1 MGAAFAADSLTMGR
15 IIRLLV
21 TAAVAW
27 AAWHAGM
34 AAWKQFQF
42 SDEVATIAK
51 FGPDKDAGSVTA
63 AVLEA
68 AARYELPVAEKDV
81 RIRQQ
86 ERPAELYIDV
96 TYTVPIEILPRF
108 FFPWTFTA
116 NAHGWFVPGG
126 RAPLK

>member
-1 MGAAFAADSLTMGR
+1 MGR

-27 AAWHAGM
+27 AAWHGGM

-51 FGPDKDAGSVTA
+51 FGPDKDAGTVMA
-63 AVLEA
+63 AVLQ
-68 AARYELPVAEKDV
+68 AARRYDLPVAEKDV
-81 RIRQQ
+81 RIRQE
-86 ERPAELYIDV
+86 ERPASLYIDV
-96 TYTVPIEILPRF
+96 SYTVQVEVLPRF
-108 FFPWTFTA
+108 YYPWTFAA

-126 RAPLK
+126 RSPLK